1 MTLESTQELD
11 CPRCGRSQEVTIWR
25 SVNATLDP
33 SLREL
38 LAERRINAFRCDEC
52 GFAAYL
58 GVPLL
63 YHDMQ
68 RRFCVQFHPPE
79 AIADD
84 DFIARF
90 EPAVPT
96 SMKTSRDLPA
106 EYVTQAHL
114 VFDMD
119 DLLHCVEFFERLLP
133 VPAGAEGLGDART
146 P

>member
-1 MTLESTQELD
+1 MTLDSTQDLD
-11 CPRCGRSQEVTIWR
+11 CPKCGHSQEVTIWQ

-38 LAERRINAFRCDEC
+38 LAERRINAFHCDEC

-63 YHDMQ
+63 YHDMRQ
-68 RRFCVQFHPPE
+68 RFCVQFYPAE

-96 SMKTSRDLPA
+96 FMKSFADLPR
-106 EYVTQAHL
+106 EYLTQPHM

-119 DLLHCVEFFERLLP
+119 DLLLCVEFFERLLP
-133 VPAGAEGLGDART
+133 VPDGDVGLGDD
-146 P
+146 